1 MSDLSEIKQLFEAQN
16 TAWEEFKKTND
27 QQLAAKAEGKAV
39 GDLEAKLQAI
49 EGDLQVKQAE
59 IKKLIDQVDQK
70 ATRAAT
76 FGGGGDNKALEAEV
90 KQFNRSAAALAKEQG
105 KSAPQPMDVEGYV
118 AYKQAF
124 AKFVRVGKEDLEDA
138 ERKAL
143 NAGTGPQGGYLIEP
157 AMDAMID
164 RVVGSFGAM
173 RSVSRVVQIGTG
185 SFEKLVKTG
194 GASAGGW
201 GTETTAPTETDTQ
214 TWSKIDIAPGTLWAE
229 PRATSESLEDSAF
242 DLEADVMDEVGIIFG
257 ETEGQAFIDGD
268 GVNKPRGFL
277 SYSIVANG
285 SSGWGSIGY
294 TPSGNASNFASSNP
308 SDALVT
314 LQHSLKRQY
323 RPGAVWLMNDAT
335 LGAIRRFKD
344 GQGIYLW
351 APSGL
356 MEGASGQLLGASVQ
370 TDDFMPDLGS
380 NTYPVAYG
388 DFRRGYTIV
397 DRLGSVLLRDPYTAK
412 PHIKFYVRRRVGGAV
427 TMFEAIKVLKCA
439 TS

>member
-1 MSDLSEIKQLFEAQN
+1 MDLSEIKSLIEAQN
-16 TAWEEFKKTND
+16 RAWEEFKKTND
-27 QQLAAKAEGKAV
+27 AQLAAKAEGKAI
-39 GDLEAKLQAI
+39 GDMEAKLQAI
-49 EGDLQVKQAE
+49 ETDIQSKSTELR
-59 IKKLIDQVDQK
+59 KLLDEVDKK

-76 FGGGGDNKALEAEV
+76 FGVGSDGKALEAEV

-105 KSAPQPMDVEGYV
+105 KAAPAPVDAEGYV

-124 AKFVRVGKEDLEDA
+124 AKFVRAGREELDDA

-143 NAGTGPQGGYLIEP
+143 NAGTGPQGGYMIEP
-157 AMDAMID
+157 EMDSMID
-164 RVVGSFGAM
+164 RIVGSFGAM
-173 RSVSRVVQIGTG
+173 RSVSRVVQVGT
-185 SFEKLVKTG
+185 SSYKKLVKTG

-201 GTETTAPTETDTQ
+201 GNETTAPTETSTP
-214 TWSKIDIAPGTLWAE
+214 TWSEIEIPTGTLWAE
-229 PRATSESLEDSAF
+229 PRATSEVLEDSAF
-242 DLEADVMDEVGIIFG
+242 NLEADLMDEVGIIFG

-268 GVNKPRGFL
+268 GVNKPRGVL
-277 SYSIVANG
+277 SYSIVANA

-294 TPSGNASNFASSNP
+294 TASGGSSGFAASNP
-308 SDALVT
+308 SDALVS

-323 RPGAVWLMNDAT
+323 RPGANWVMNDAT

-356 MEGASGQLLGASVQ
+356 LEGASGQLLGHPVQ
-370 TDDFMPDLGS
+370 TDDFVDDLGT
-380 NTYPVAYG
+380 NTYPVLFG
-388 DFRRGYTIV
+388 DFRRGYVIV

-412 PHIKFYVRRRVGGAV
+412 PHIKFYVRRRVGAAV
-427 TMFEAIKVLKCA
+427 VMFEAIKCLKCA